1 MNHKRQLIGVKN
13 EGVYD
18 EDNNT
23 NNFKEESSVL
33 HVVWSGPSLFHSVA
47 FTIGVLDG
55 KSTVLGMGTS
65 NRRYLRRI
73 NDRRQQDR
81 CFHWLFLKFV
91 TSFSRGGTSRNI
103 LLLHKRERDN
113 P

>member
-1 MNHKRQLIGVKN
+1 MMITYRVL
-13 EGVYD
+13 
-18 EDNNT
+18 EDSKT
-23 NNFKEESSVL
+23 
-33 HVVWSGPSLFHSVA
+33 GPTFCDCFSRLLLFHSVA

-81 CFHWLFLKFV
+81 CFHWSFLKFV
-91 TSFSRGGTSRNI
+91 TSFSRGGTDRNI